1 VLEELRTRRR
11 EMKRLFPGDGD
22 ILNAARTL
30 DSKSAEPQMLARNG
44 IEQAAPMNRASRGG
58 HGAGISLLALAEI
71 LSGCRCRI
79 AANVRMLAERSAATA
94 RKLAGLLLQALAR

>member
-1 VLEELRTRRR
+1 
-11 EMKRLFPGDGD
+11 MKRLFPGDGD

-79 AANVRMLAERSAATA
+79 AAKRERLASSASSSA
-94 RKLAGLLLQALAR
+94 RVTSSASS